1 MVSVA
6 KRYRGLGLPF
16 EDLIQEGNL
25 RLMKAVEKF
34 DPEMGYR
41 FSTYA
46 TWWIRQAVGRAI
58 ANKGRT
64 VRLPVQMNEK
74 VRKMAR
80 ATGEF
85 TEEHGRKPTEEEVA
99 ARLEWGV

>member
-1 MVSVA
+1 MA

-25 RLMKAVEKF
+25 GLMKAVEKF

-64 VRLPVQMNEK
+64 VRLPVHMNEK

-85 TEEHGRKPTEEEVA
+85 AEEHGRKPTEEEVA